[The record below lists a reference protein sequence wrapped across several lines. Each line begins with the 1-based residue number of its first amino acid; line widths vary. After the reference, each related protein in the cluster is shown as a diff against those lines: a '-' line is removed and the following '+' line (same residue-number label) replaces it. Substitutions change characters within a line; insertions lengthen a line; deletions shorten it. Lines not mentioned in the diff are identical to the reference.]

1 MPNTKT
7 NTAPDGATSALTVLL
22 PLVTVVPA
30 LTAMFADR
38 LSTPATVVL
47 IAFDLALV
55 AVTAGCFARSAA
67 ARRAATERARRD
79 EDVLDALDHRPGKR
93 L

>member
-1 MPNTKT
+1 MPNVKT
-7 NTAPDGATSALTVLL
+7 NTAPDRATSALTVLL

-47 IAFDLALV
+47 IVLDLALV
-55 AVTAGCFARSAA
+55 AVTAGFFARSAA
-67 ARRAATERARRD
+67 ARAAAERARRD
-79 EDVLDALDHRPGKR
+79 EDVLDALDHRPGNR
-93 L
+93 P